1 MADAVE
7 QQEHDLEGARAR
19 LGRLLGELSKRRHE
33 LTDVR
38 LQLRRHFKA
47 IAVTAGGLVAAT
59 ASLIVIRLR
68 RRALRRQ
75 LPARARRLRAAF
87 GRVVAHPERVGRESP
102 GLGGAVL
109 RAGLT
114 AAAAALR
121 QAPRQRTVPPRRPQL
136 SSAPQSAS

>member
-19 LGRLLGELSKRRHE
+19 LGRLLAELSKRRHE

-59 ASLIVIRLR
+59 ASLVVIGLR
-68 RRALRRQ
+68 QRASRKR

-87 GRVVAHPERVGRESP
+87 GRMVAHPERVGRESP

-114 AAAAALR
+114 AAAAALAKR
-121 QAPRQRTVPPRRPQL
+121 LVQRTMPPRRPQL
-136 SSAPQSAS
+136 SSAPQSES